1 GATGTLPLSGRN
13 WGRGLTVEGYP
24 VLSTGQA
31 PMIQH
36 TVVTPDY
43 FRTLGIPILMGRDF
57 TERDSKDAEKV
68 TIVDERL
75 AREYWPN
82 ENPIGKR
89 VRFGPPE
96 DNEPWHTVV
105 GVVGAV
111 RHARLDMEIRKSVYL
126 PHLQIPVSGMSL
138 VVKAKNPASLVGAL
152 RGQIREMDPDLPVV
166 DLMMMEEVVSQSV
179 WQNRLYAILFS
190 AFAVIAL

>member
-43 FRTLGIPILMGRDF
+43 FRTLGIPILMGREL
-57 TERDSKDAEKV
+57 TEGDSKDAEKV

-82 ENPIGKR
+82 ESPIGKR

-96 DNEPWHTVV
+96 DNEPWHTIV

-111 RHARLDMEIRKSVYL
+111 RHQRMQEDTRKSVYL
-126 PHLQIPVSGMSL
+126 PQQKVPGGGLAL
-138 VVKAKNPASLVGAL
+138 VLRTTSNPQELTGA
-152 RGQIREMDPDLPVV
+152 IRREVAQLDADLPV
-166 DLMMMEEVVSQSV
+166 
-179 WQNRLYAILFS
+179 
-190 AFAVIAL
+190 